1 MSALAPWLLTRE
13 TALLLVGGFVVGIF
27 SGHHWR
33 WVLHFHPALAIPLP
47 ERLLRCHRRE
57 PQGRLFLPRHWLH
70 DHEPEGDRLAGEP
83 PLVCAARH
91 WHGGRC
97 HGHRALAPALDAPGH
112 HRGYRAFRVR
122 SLASE
127 ARHEG
132 LLPGRVA
139 RDRRLCW
146 VPRRRHRHHPGRTSR
161 YRPALSSSSSLSSP
175 SERITS
181 TATSSSPCGSSGRW
195 GASRAGSRAAFSWRS
210 WARCRERSRR
220 ACSVLRISSGSP
232 EPCCRS

>member
-57 PQGRLFLPRHWLH
+57 PQGRLLLPRHWLH

-91 WHGGRC
+91 WHGARC

-146 VPRRRHRHHPGRTSR
+146 VPRRQASASSWSPSSVSSIRRSRESRTSR
-161 YRPALSSSSSLSSP
+161 YRPALSSGSSLSSP
-175 SERITS
+175 S
-181 TATSSSPCGSSGRW
+181 
-195 GASRAGSRAAFSWRS
+195 
-210 WARCRERSRR
+210 
-220 ACSVLRISSGSP
+220 
-232 EPCCRS
+232 

>member
-57 PQGRLFLPRHWLH
+57 PQGRLLLPRHWLH
-70 DHEPEGDRLAGEP
+70 DHEPEGDRLAWEP
-83 PLVCAARH
+83 PLVCAARL
-91 WHGGRC
+91 WHGARC

-146 VPRRRHRHHPGRTSR
+146 VPRRRHRHHPSRPLPSQASGGRENRERQDTGPLYRVAHR
-161 YRPALSSSSSLSSP
+161 YRRRHSALLP
-175 SERITS
+175 R
-181 TATSSSPCGSSGRW
+181 
-195 GASRAGSRAAFSWRS
+195 
-210 WARCRERSRR
+210 
-220 ACSVLRISSGSP
+220 
-232 EPCCRS
+232 

>member
-57 PQGRLFLPRHWLH
+57 PQGRLLLPRHWLH

-91 WHGGRC
+91 WHGARC

-146 VPRRRHRHHPGRTSR
+146 VPRRRHRHPPGRLPPSPSSGGRDNRERQTTRPHYRAHHR
-161 YRPALSSSSSLSSP
+161 YRRHSALLPRQPHPRLVARLVGGELRGRARGRRSLG
-175 SERITS
+175 E
-181 TATSSSPCGSSGRW
+181 
-195 GASRAGSRAAFSWRS
+195 AG
-210 WARCRERSRR
+210 
-220 ACSVLRISSGSP
+220 
-232 EPCCRS
+232 